1 MGATATV
8 RKSDFIDAMEENQKD
23 VRKMVMDSYHDI
35 EKGKGRDYKSFLQN
49 QKAGTGMQM
58 YKVMMLPMAEEDG
71 HEELNL
77 LMVDDR
83 IPTGAKLY

>member
-1 MGATATV
+1 MSV
-8 RKSDFIDAMEENQKD
+8 
-23 VRKMVMDSYHDI
+23 
-35 EKGKGRDYKSFLQN
+35 
-49 QKAGTGMQM
+49 TGMQM
-58 YKVMMLPMAEEDG
+58 YKVMMLPLAEEDG